1 MYCLYQRIGTCTVY
15 MRGLVH
21 VLCTRGL
28 VHVLCMR
35 GLVHVLCMRGLVH
48 VLCMRGL
55 VHVLCMRGLVHIYI
69 IHTYEELQRRSMT
82 SETSVSC
89 ATSSSGVA

>member
-1 MYCLYQRIGTCTVY
+1 MYCVREDWYMYSLYERTGTCTVYERTGTCTVYERIGTCTVY
-15 MRGLVH
+15 
-21 VLCTRGL
+21 
-28 VHVLCMR
+28 
-35 GLVHVLCMRGLVH
+35 
-48 VLCMRGL
+48 
-55 VHVLCMRGLVHIYI
+55 MRGLVHIYI